1 MGLWDRITSQAK
13 AQFLDVIQWMDGS
26 NDTLVWRFPIQDQA
40 ITDKSK
46 VIVREGQAACFVAE
60 GRLSDTFAP
69 GTYTLATP
77 NTPIY
82 SFFQSIAYALETP
95 YKGDILFVSTRQ
107 FTNQGWGTQAP
118 FMMRD
123 PEFGPVRVRAFGSFS
138 FRVVDPALFIREIVG
153 TDGHFTTE
161 EISGQLKKELVT
173 AIVSAIGQ
181 SKVALLDLVSAYDAI
196 GKQVREQIDPG
207 MKSKYGL
214 ALTDLTISNIGL
226 PPEVEEALD
235 QRSKMGILGN
245 LNAYTQL
252 KTAEAIG
259 DAARNPGM
267 GGAGVGMGVGVGMG
281 QMMAGMMGQVQQGGF
296 GQPAAPAAPPPP
308 PGMAP
313 PPPPQQT
320 PWHYSGPGGQSQ
332 GTLDQVVAAVIA
344 NPAAAHHVWQP
355 GWPAWKSVLEVPEI
369 AARLPPP
376 PPPAP

>member
-1 MGLWDRITSQAK
+1 MSIWNSIKSTATAHAK

-226 PPEVEEALD
+226 PP
-235 QRSKMGILGN
+235 RG
-245 LNAYTQL
+245 
-252 KTAEAIG
+252 
-259 DAARNPGM
+259 
-267 GGAGVGMGVGVGMG
+267 
-281 QMMAGMMGQVQQGGF
+281 
-296 GQPAAPAAPPPP
+296 
-308 PGMAP
+308 
-313 PPPPQQT
+313 
-320 PWHYSGPGGQSQ
+320 
-332 GTLDQVVAAVIA
+332 
-344 NPAAAHHVWQP
+344 
-355 GWPAWKSVLEVPEI
+355 
-369 AARLPPP
+369 
-376 PPPAP
+376 